1 MSTYYERAAIIPGR
15 SMTRSK
21 APGRFFPVDSGGP
34 LYAVDGVGP
43 YLIAENGKRYIDM
56 LCGLGAVSLG
66 YRKARHVGPACFS
79 LPHQS
84 EIFAAEAVLEHV
96 APWASSVRFT
106 KTGSEAT
113 HAAYRIARRLTGR
126 HDVWI
131 GDWAYHGWHEW
142 TDASSLKYP
151 HGADVEAFVNGHT
164 AWANFDPTPAAI
176 FIEPHRWEAV
186 DPEWLRSV
194 RAYCTRIGALLV
206 FDEMIYGGRWALGGA
221 TEHFGVIPDLACYG
235 KAFGNGQA
243 VAFVVGNEALKEH
256 GELVSGTY
264 SGDAGGLVAVEDTI
278 REYVRENVIATLWA
292 RGRQLAAG
300 LDALCAGTP
309 VRREGAPV
317 HQRLTFPEPAD
328 GLRFSAEMAKH
339 GVLWHPG
346 VTNIM
351 AAHTEAIIDQVL
363 DAARAS
369 LKAVLA

>member
-21 APGRFFPVDSGGP
+21 APGRFFPIDSGGP
-34 LYAVDGVGP
+34 LYAVDGEGP
-43 YLIAENGKRYIDM
+43 HLIAESGKRYIDM

-66 YRKARHVGPACFS
+66 YRRARHVGPACFS

-84 EIFAAEAVLEHV
+84 EIFAAEAVLQHV

-113 HAAYRIARRLTGR
+113 HAAYRIAKAATCRDMVFVGN
-126 HDVWI
+126 
-131 GDWAYHGWHEW
+131 WAYHGWHEW
-142 TDASSLKYP
+142 SAYPTGMYVHGLDFRDAWDGEE
-151 HGADVEAFVNGHT
+151 HHI
-164 AWANFDPTPAAI
+164 AAI
-176 FIEPHRWEAV
+176 FIEPHRWEPVDTVWLMAV
-186 DPEWLRSV
+186 REF
-194 RAYCTRIGALLV
+194 CTAHGILLV
-206 FDEMIYGGRWALGGA
+206 FDEMIYGGRWSLGGA
-221 TEHFGVIPDLACYG
+221 TEYFGVVPDLACYG

-243 VAFVVGNEALKEH
+243 VAFVVGNDALKEH

-278 REYVRENVIATLWA
+278 REYVREDVIKTLWA

-300 LDALCAGTP
+300 LDALCAGTA
-309 VRREGAPV
+309 VKLEGAPV

-328 GLRFSAEMAKH
+328 GLRFSAEMAKR